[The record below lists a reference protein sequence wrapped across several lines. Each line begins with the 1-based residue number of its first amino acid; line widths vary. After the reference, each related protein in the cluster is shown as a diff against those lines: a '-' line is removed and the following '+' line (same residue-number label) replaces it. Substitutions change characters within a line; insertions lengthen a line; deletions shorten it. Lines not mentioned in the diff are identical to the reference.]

1 MWCSGNYCWH
11 LLEKVMS
18 SNPLGAMCIFFLIL
32 VRRQLYGGMTM
43 GMRFVGRGNEND
55 RYRMVAEHGNG
66 LCAGRRES
74 ERQNRNG
81 GRTRNGQN
89 REWPT
94 TIAALISS
102 IYCASKITREASVQC
117 WIRFNRT
124 RFQES
129 IKRSHRTLGFYFLAP
144 SMVKPPTRCSMHE
157 RPRPHPTDARTTA
170 VP

>member
-1 MWCSGNYCWH
+1 
-11 LLEKVMS
+11 
-18 SNPLGAMCIFFLIL
+18 
-32 VRRQLYGGMTM
+32 M
-43 GMRFVGRGNEND
+43 GMSFAGRGNEND

-102 IYCASKITREASVQC
+102 IYIYMLETI
-117 WIRFNRT
+117 IRGT
-124 RFQES
+124 P
-129 IKRSHRTLGFYFLAP
+129 KTPKLGW
-144 SMVKPPTRCSMHE
+144 
-157 RPRPHPTDARTTA
+157 
-170 VP
+170 